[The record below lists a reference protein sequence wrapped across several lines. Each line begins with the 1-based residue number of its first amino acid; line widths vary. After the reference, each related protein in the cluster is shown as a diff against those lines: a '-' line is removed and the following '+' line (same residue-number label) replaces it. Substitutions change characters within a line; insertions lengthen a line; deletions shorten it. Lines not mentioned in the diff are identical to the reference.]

1 MKQKQKKTKAVS
13 KGSPDGGLCPARP
26 GRRTTSGPQGPS
38 AGAVFP
44 GAGPRRRP
52 TPTSNWGGGCLIH
65 DWGRQSKENLHF
77 KHAPT
82 YPRAKGQLWTKTRPD
97 RSLLFMPPQPPLKC
111 SCRPTAN
118 RPAAPRVGA
127 QRDDRRCGVAGRRRR
142 PRRTSRALVVIV
154 QLPRILLE
162 FSCGHPFVSRQPFQN
177 FASRPTDPVWL
188 CNEPH
193 RSPRTGF
200 SKTFAA

>member
-1 MKQKQKKTKAVS
+1 MEGFAPHGRVGGRHPVLKDLQPGQFFREQVRGVGRHPPQIGGGDVSSMTGAANQRKTSISSMHPHTPGQKVS
-13 KGSPDGGLCPARP
+13 CGPKLVPTGRCFLCP
-26 GRRTTSGPQGPS
+26 
-38 AGAVFP
+38 
-44 GAGPRRRP
+44 
-52 TPTSNWGGGCLIH
+52 
-65 DWGRQSKENLHF
+65 
-77 KHAPT
+77 
-82 YPRAKGQLWTKTRPD
+82 
-97 RSLLFMPPQPPLKC
+97 PPQPPLKC